1 MTRLLL
7 VASTTVFIFCGCQS
21 APTFGQAASSSPQP
35 QNAGFFDGVLQGVSA
50 LWGGGLT
57 AAPVAVL
64 PPVPAVNSGPPPVT
78 LADVVS
84 GVNALRA
91 QVDSVQTRVDA
102 VESRSGKLDRRAGQ
116 SRLLVLGLVGLN
128 GIVLLVLLLVA
139 LGVIGRPPLLA
150 DGEKA
155 KLLELRAV
163 RKRQAELTAAIG
175 ELQEFAMQATAD
187 REQFTALLSVAA
199 DELKRLEAETT
210 TASEPART

>member
-57 AAPVAVL
+57 VAVL

-175 ELQEFAMQATAD
+175 ELQAFAMQATAD